1 VAAISSTGLPGP
13 ADRRMILGLRLT
25 GLGQGAELAEQ
36 AGFDFVFLDD
46 STVPGGAPIGADP
59 LSVAAFLMTRTR
71 YLGLVASVPDSWAP
85 FNVARTLASFDHLS
99 GGRCGWLP
107 WPGAGE
113 ASHPARSAEHL
124 DVVLQL
130 FDSWDD
136 DALVFDKAAAVFA
149 DRDKVRRIRH
159 SGAFFT
165 VDGPLNAPRPPQGRP
180 VLIQRLAN
188 ASDFADV
195 VLIDLAAVGAYEGR
209 RHLLGQGGA
218 PLRLA
223 EAVVDLGVDPA
234 RCCGALAEQMAAAF
248 PSRCDGFLLAPA
260 DPAADI
266 LLLTEQ
272 VLPRLQ
278 AWGITS
284 APPPVADFRTRLGL
298 PRPVNRFAASQPGAT
313 QPSQP

>member
-1 VAAISSTGLPGP
+1 MAAISSTGGPGP
-13 ADRRMILGLRLT
+13 ADRRMILGLRLA

-46 STVPGGAPIGADP
+46 STLPGGAPIGADP
-59 LSVAAFLMTRTR
+59 LSVAAFLMTRTQR
-71 YLGLVASVPDSWAP
+71 LGLVASVPDSWAP

-99 GGRCGWLP
+99 GGRCGWSP

-188 ASDFADV
+188 ASDVADV
-195 VLIDLAAVGAYEGR
+195 VLVDLENLGADEG
-209 RHLLGQGGA
+209 HQAGA

-223 EAVVDLGVDPA
+223 ETVVDLGADPA
-234 RCCGALAEQMAAAF
+234 RRCAALAEQMAAAF

-266 LLLTEQ
+266 RLLAEQ
-272 VLPRLQ
+272 VAPRLQ
-278 AWGITS
+278 AWGMAS
-284 APPPVADFRTRLGL
+284 APPSGADFRTRLGL
-298 PRPVNRFAASQPGAT
+298 PRPVNRFAAQP
-313 QPSQP
+313 